1 MRTFFLTVFLAAALA
16 AGPTRAEVVQ
26 FIGKTS
32 SPQKYEVW
40 SPHATE
46 KEMKLWKEQDK
57 EVKSKQGEDA
67 EAPAK
72 PFEGDMKITRVLVDI
87 GSRVEP
93 EQSLMTYG
101 FPLEDMQAER
111 QKLSKSDI
119 SAQESELA
127 KNQAQ
132 LDAAQLDLDEYR
144 RRLLEGKSS
153 TEEVREQARL
163 VEVLRL
169 KQRAMQD
176 SINFDKEMLRGELE
190 LARAKYGPKASSAG
204 IPGEAKLR
212 SQERGYVLWV
222 NPDLKPGVVLTEK
235 TKLFVLG
242 GMDPLYIRA
251 LVHEIKV
258 PRLRVGDKATVTF
271 ESLPGQVF
279 HAVIS
284 RIQLTADATENQLPS
299 HFEVELTLP
308 NPDLKLKDG
317 LRGQVRVE
325 VPDGPRE

>member
-1 MRTFFLTVFLAAALA
+1 MRTFFLIAFLAVSLA
-16 AGPTRAEVVQ
+16 AGPVRAEVIQ

-40 SPHATE
+40 SPHSTD
-46 KEMKLWKEQDK
+46 KEMDLWKKQDK
-57 EVKSKQGEDA
+57 EIKRKQGDEA
-67 EAPAK
+67 SAPAK
-72 PFEGDMKITRVLVDI
+72 PFEGGMKIARILVDI

-93 EQSLMTYG
+93 EQTLMTYG
-101 FPLEDMQAER
+101 FPLEDLLAQR
-111 QKLSKSDI
+111 RKLSQSDI
-119 SAQESELA
+119 SSQESDLA
-127 KNQAQ
+127 KNQAK
-132 LDAAQLDLDEYR
+132 LNSAQRDLEEFR
-144 RRLLEGKSS
+144 RRLAVGDSS
-153 TEEVREQARL
+153 PEEVRDQARL

-176 SINFDKEMLRGELE
+176 NLNFEKEVLKGELE

-204 IPGEAKLR
+204 LPNEAKLR
-212 SQERGYVLWV
+212 SQESGYVLWV
-222 NPDLKPGVVLTEK
+222 NPELKPGVTLTKK

-251 LVHEIKV
+251 LVHEIKI
-258 PRLRVGDKATVTF
+258 PRLRVGDKGTVTF
-271 ESLPGQVF
+271 ESMPGQTY

-284 RIQLTADATENQLPS
+284 RIQLTADTSANQLPS

-308 NPDLKLKDG
+308 NPGLKLKDG

>member
-1 MRTFFLTVFLAAALA
+1 MRTFFLTVFFALALA
-16 AGPTRAEVVQ
+16 AVPVRAEVVE

-40 SPHATE
+40 SPHATD
-46 KEMKLWKEQDK
+46 KEMDLWNAQNK
-57 EVKSKQGEDA
+57 EVKRKQGEEA

-72 PFEGDMKITRVLVDI
+72 PFDGPMKITRVLAGI

-93 EQSLMTYG
+93 EQPLMTYE
-101 FPLEDMQAER
+101 FPREDLQSER
-111 QKLSKSDI
+111 RKLSQSDI
-119 SAQESELA
+119 TSQESELA
-127 KNQAQ
+127 KNRAK
-132 LDAAQLDLDEYR
+132 LETAERDLREFL
-144 RRLLEGKSS
+144 RRLALGQSS
-153 TEEVREQARL
+153 AEEVREQSRL

-176 SINFDKEMLRGELE
+176 SVNLDKEMLKGELE
-190 LARAKYGPKASSAG
+190 LARAKFGPKASSASLPV
-204 IPGEAKLR
+204 IANLR
-212 SQERGYVLWV
+212 SQESGYVLWV
-222 NPDLKPGVVLTEK
+222 NPEVKPGVTLRKK

-242 GMDPLYIRA
+242 GMDPMFIRA
-251 LVHEIKV
+251 LVHEIKI
-258 PRLRVGDKATVTF
+258 PRLKVGDKATVTF
-271 ESLPGQVF
+271 ESMPGEVH

-284 RIQLTADATENQLPS
+284 RIQFTADASENQLPS

-308 NPDLKLKDG
+308 NPGMKLKDG